1 MELKTKTVSVG
12 EEIGVHKQN
21 ILNSEPVDE
30 DTLRIWYIDIKGT
43 KK

>member
-1 MELKTKTVSVG
+1 MVLKTKTVSVG

-21 ILNSEPVDE
+21 ILHSEPIDE
-30 DTLRIWYIDIKGT
+30 DTLRVWYINRKGT